1 MLAEELTGVGAEVGA
16 EVLAGAR
23 TGELPEVLAGEL
35 PEVLAGKLPE
45 VLAGELAEVLAGKLA
60 EELGGLRTGGGEEGM
75 KCSQ

>member
-1 MLAEELTGVGAEVGA
+1 MRA

-23 TGELPEVLAGEL
+23 TGEL

-60 EELGGLRTGGGEEGM
+60 EVLGGLRTGGGEEGM
-75 KCSQ
+75 QCSR

>member
-23 TGELPEVLAGEL
+23 TGEL

-75 KCSQ
+75 QCSR